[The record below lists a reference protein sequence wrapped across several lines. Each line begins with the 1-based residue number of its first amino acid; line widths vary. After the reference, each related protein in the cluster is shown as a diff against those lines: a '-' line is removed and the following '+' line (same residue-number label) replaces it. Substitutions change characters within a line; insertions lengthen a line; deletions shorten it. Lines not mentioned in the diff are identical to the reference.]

1 MRYGEVRH
9 KSFLQSFMWVG
20 VMLLAM
26 GFAFFVVFI
35 IAQLLPIGSEDI
47 YTYINGE
54 LVPPTDDTMF
64 DFRWIFLF
72 GFGIPG
78 LGLIVAG
85 TTVIFKNVAKKKL
98 AAQLKR
104 DGACLVAEACDYADS
119 NVSVNGSVT
128 PRLVCAYTDSSGT
141 TYIFKSELLRLDP
154 VPYLSDMMV
163 NVYYDQND
171 MSRYF
176 VDIDGSVGLGSRLI
190 EL

>member
-26 GFAFFVVFI
+26 GFAFFVVAI
-35 IAQLLPIGSEDI
+35 IVQLLPIGSEDM
-47 YTYINGE
+47 YMYFNGE
-54 LVPPTDDTMF
+54 LVHSTNDTTF
-64 DFRWIFLF
+64 DLRWIFLLA
-72 GFGIPG
+72 FGIPG

-85 TTVIFKNVAKKKL
+85 TTVIFKYVAKKKL
-98 AAQLKR
+98 AAQLKT

-119 NVSVNGSVT
+119 NMSVNGSAI
-128 PRLVCAYTDSSGT
+128 PRLVCAHTDSSGT

-163 NVYYDQND
+163 NVYYDKND